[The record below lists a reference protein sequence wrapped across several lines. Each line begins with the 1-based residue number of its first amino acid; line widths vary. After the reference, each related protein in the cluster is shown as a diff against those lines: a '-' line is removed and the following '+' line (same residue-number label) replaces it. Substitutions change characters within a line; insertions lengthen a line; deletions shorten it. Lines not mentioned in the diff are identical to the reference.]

1 MISLPVRRFLDD
13 QEIFASPARPQ
24 SPSVSVILPV
34 YCHNGP
40 LLERAISSVLSQEF
54 TDFELIIVDDGSRD
68 GSFDTAMRFAK
79 QDCRIVV
86 IRHQLNSGLPAIRV
100 NEGIMASRGTYIAY
114 QFDDDE
120 WLPNC
125 LGDLHTEIIAHEAPC
140 LVYGLT
146 KLWDCSSEQYE
157 HIMTLGQES
166 LFNLFYKNI
175 IANNSVLHDR
185 CIFDIV
191 GMYDPH
197 ILLRRLC
204 DWDLWM
210 RFARKIP
217 FIKINK
223 VIANAYSKQQGSLGS
238 TIPFYD
244 IKYIMKYISFEH
256 NNQLTPENI
265 QNYEV
270 AYIPSCFSSQEKDF
284 IYRVEIFPFL
294 NKTTYII
301 KNYLKTYAL
310 SRRTIKNIIVN
321 RYNYSTSIDICI
333 RNFLCKICNAPY
345 HFVFISSGSFSVF
358 HPTDQDIFIFH
369 GQLEPYSLPYLKKLI
384 KNDIPTSYIMDD
396 DLFQL
401 GQDYPNRYSYLKT
414 GSERYNTVV
423 NLVRHVDCV
432 FSYSQYITSKCKKY
446 TNRIYKLST
455 NIPEK
460 YISQEHFSKK
470 KERIHFGIFCSV
482 GRRDIFKILWGALEK
497 FSELHSNRIEI
508 TFYGLDPSEFPSL
521 KCPVHFHEFVN
532 NYDYYLQ
539 SLQKEHFHFQICP
552 LDGEKEST
560 RSKSPIK
567 FLEGTVSGAI
577 SLFSDV
583 PPYNTLP
590 HDVCITVPNSIDS
603 WFQALTKA
611 VSMTEKERY
620 ELYKNACDFIC
631 SKYSSESQYINFIA
645 GLDYTVLQ
653 HNLRKTCK
661 DNYRIAYVAHEAAL
675 GGATLHILRHL
686 LLMQDIGIKSILYLP
701 THEKA
706 WAQDKFPTLPKYASK
721 FGVEVQYIP
730 CRSSIH
736 IINRTKEDYT
746 DGQLVANIFKKE
758 GVGLICS
765 ATYMPAL
772 GIAAEQLGVPNVTTL
787 HQYYP
792 NPQFTKREDVNIQAI
807 HSSSNRY
814 ALEYYK
820 LLNIPAIRIVC
831 PVGPE
836 FFGCYASNLEHA
848 IEDFTQEN
856 PMHILVSGTLQP
868 RKGQLE
874 AILAVSKLLE
884 KGIPVRLTL
893 IGYDALVPEYAMKC
907 REAAHTLPEGTVTF
921 IGFTEHPE
929 NYYHNTCH
937 VLLCSS
943 IDESMPQ
950 TILQSMA
957 AGVFAVST
965 NCGGVS
971 EIIKDNYN
979 GILLP
984 ENTPDVLAEGITRL
998 VKMGA
1003 TERLFMLNNAHETIS
1018 AIATPEFVRSE
1029 LINLYNIAFEELKKH
1044 KTRLSIGEPLPE
1056 PSSIFKQSSMEG
1068 NSLTANE
1075 AATSNLCPSRPIGH
1089 QRFYP
1094 ITLTSDSFSRI
1105 RLIFTCTTGIAH
1117 GKVTARLLFKG
1128 KLLREASLNMENICY
1143 NQWTDFTI
1151 LPLNGYKNQ
1160 CVTLCLSME
1169 YVGDD
1174 MLLVYENR
1182 ERRTLIYKIKNKLG
1196 IPCAEKDVLLF
1207 NLL

>member
-68 GSFDTAMRFAK
+68 GSFDTAIRFAK

-120 WLPNC
+120 WLPSC
-125 LGDLHTEIIAHEAPC
+125 LRDLHTEISGHSEPC
-140 LVYGLT
+140 LVYGQTILYNST
-146 KLWDCSSEQYE
+146 SNPPLAVR
-157 HIMTLGQES
+157 TLGDNP
-166 LFNLFYKNI
+166 FNYGLLKNMNR
-175 IANNSVLHDR
+175 IANNSVMHHRVL
-185 CIFDIV
+185 CDIA

-197 ILLRRLC
+197 ILLRRFC
-204 DWDLWM
+204 DHDLWM
-210 RFARKIP
+210 RYGDVAEI
-217 FIKINK
+217 ISINK
-223 VIANAYSKQQGSLGS
+223 VVSHAFILQEGSLGKS
-238 TIPFYD
+238 VPISSMLIGRRYMETHRNSALTPKNFLDYDVTTIPEKKF
-244 IKYIMKYISFEH
+244 SF
-256 NNQLTPENI
+256 I
-265 QNYEV
+265 
-270 AYIPSCFSSQEKDF
+270 EKDRL
-284 IYRVEIFPFL
+284 YRTEIFPFL
-294 NKTTYII
+294 TRTTYLLDMPTQQMMCI
-301 KNYLKTYAL
+301 
-310 SRRTIKNIIVN
+310 SRRNPKYLTVLKGD
-321 RYNYSTSIDICI
+321 YSTAVDVTF
-333 RNFLCKICNAPY
+333 RNFLCRISYFPY
-345 HFVFISSGSFSVF
+345 TFTFLRASEWTYLVEHATSLCILYREVSVAGTRALDYC
-358 HPTDQDIFIFH
+358 HQ
-369 GQLEPYSLPYLKKLI
+369 Q
-384 KNDIPTSYIMDD
+384 DIPTAYWIDD
-396 DLFQL
+396 NMFRFGEDGDEFA
-401 GQDYPNRYSYLKT
+401 YLKQGT
-414 GSERYNTVV
+414 PGWNCLCQNMAGCDLTV
-423 NLVRHVDCV
+423 
-432 FSYSQYITSKCKKY
+432 SYSSVISEDCRPHSSTVLE
-446 TNRIYKLST
+446 LST
-455 NIPEK
+455 NIPVRYLATEAAPA
-460 YISQEHFSKK
+460 S
-470 KERIHFGIFCSV
+470 ERIHFAVFSGNVRRKIF
-482 GRRDIFKILWGALEK
+482 GQLWGALSRFAAE
-497 FSELHSNRIEI
+497 FADRIDI
-508 TFYGLDPSEFPSL
+508 TFWGLDPTEFPPL
-521 KCPVHFHEFVN
+521 ACPVYHVPFTNSYEL
-532 NYDYYLQ
+532 YLNR
-539 SLQKEHFHFQICP
+539 LQKNAFQFQICP
-552 LDGEKEST
+552 LSIDRKT
-560 RSKSPIK
+560 DRSKSPIK
-567 FLEGTVSGAI
+567 FLEGLCAGAV

-583 PPYNTLP
+583 PPYDCLP
-590 HDVCITVPNSIDS
+590 ENVCLRTPNSVEGWYNLLKKVLEIPTEERQAI
-603 WFQALTKA
+603 FQCARSFVMRHYT
-611 VSMTEKERY
+611 TEAQVVPFITSLDLA
-620 ELYKNACDFIC
+620 EL
-631 SKYSSESQYINFIA
+631 
-645 GLDYTVLQ
+645 LHRLQ
-653 HNLRKTCK
+653 GKK
-661 DNYRIAYVAHEAAL
+661 IAYVAHETAL

-686 LLMQDIGIKSILYLP
+686 LLMRELGIKTRLYLP
-701 THEKA
+701 IKEKTL
-706 WAQDKFPTLPKYASK
+706 DTGELLTLPKYASK
-721 FGVEVQYIP
+721 LGIEVQYIP
-730 CRSSIH
+730 CRGSVQIIH
-736 IINRTKEDYT
+736 RIKEDYV
-746 DGQLVANIFKKE
+746 DGQTVASIFEKE

-836 FFGCYASNLEHA
+836 FFGCYASNLERA

-893 IGYDALVPEYAMKC
+893 IGYDTLVPEYAMKC

-971 EIIKDNYN
+971 EIIKDSYN

-1151 LPLNGYKNQ
+1151 LPLYGYKNQ